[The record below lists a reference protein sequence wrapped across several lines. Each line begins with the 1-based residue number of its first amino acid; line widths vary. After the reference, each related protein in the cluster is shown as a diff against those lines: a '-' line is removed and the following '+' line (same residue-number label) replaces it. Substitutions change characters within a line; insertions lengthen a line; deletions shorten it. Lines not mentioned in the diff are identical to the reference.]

1 MMKKKDLKY
10 DFLPSSLEIIE
21 KPANP
26 LGSTII
32 IIIAFF
38 IAGIAALSYFFHID
52 VKVNT
57 RGQAALVDG
66 VQIVNA
72 KLSGKIL
79 AIHKKESDFVNEGD
93 IILTMEN
100 NDTEK
105 AKTEIEQNMVLE
117 KIEKIIVVRKLK
129 SMTAY
134 DAIEK
139 SNLDNGKKEELKQRE
154 QIYWE
159 EQDKNQKEY
168 EQRLK
173 DLDVDVVNA
182 QTKIEEL
189 QFEYE
194 NLFDIDFELNGDYL
208 LNEIESCKETIVRA
222 EKEKKDAVYEWE
234 QAEKKAELDL
244 ITKKNQIRKSI
255 TNMKEQLDGL
265 EDKKSEF
272 SIKAPVSGTIL
283 KANYNTIGAYL
294 DVSANIAEIV
304 PQEANC
310 NIVTTVENKYRS
322 KVEKGQQV
330 LVKLDT
336 YDFQK
341 YGGLSGK
348 VVYIAPNATV
358 DESTGQAVYSIK
370 IELQE
375 KKKIMPVLPGMSGNI
390 EISVDRVRLIEYFL
404 SPFFDIAEEA
414 F

>member
-26 LGSTII
+26 LGSIII
-32 IIIAFF
+32 IIIALF
-38 IAGIAALSYFFHID
+38 IAGVAALSFFFHID

-66 VQIVNA
+66 VQIVNT

-93 IILTMEN
+93 VILTMEN

-105 AKTEIEQNMVLE
+105 GKTEIEQNMALE
-117 KIEKIIVVRKLK
+117 KIEKSIVVRKLK
-129 SMTAY
+129 RMTAY
-134 DAIEK
+134 DEIEK
-139 SNLDNGKKEELKQRE
+139 CNLDNGKKEELKQRE

-159 EQDKNQKEY
+159 EQDKKQKEY
-168 EQRLK
+168 EQRLN
-173 DLDVDVVNA
+173 DLDADVENS
-182 QTKIEEL
+182 QMKIEEL
-189 QFEYE
+189 QFEYDS
-194 NLFDIDFELNGDYL
+194 LYDIDFELNGDYI
-208 LNEIESCKETIVRA
+208 LNEIESCKEAIEKS
-222 EKEKKDAVYEWE
+222 EKEKKDTVYEWE
-234 QAEKKAELDL
+234 QTEKKAELDL

-255 TNMKEQLDGL
+255 ANMKEQLDGL

-294 DVSANIAEIV
+294 DVSTNIAEIV
-304 PQEANC
+304 PEETNC

-322 KVEKGQQV
+322 KVEKGQKV

-348 VVYIAPNATV
+348 VVYIAPNAIV
-358 DESTGQAVYSIK
+358 DESTGQAVYTIK

-375 KKKIMPVLPGMSGNI
+375 KKKKMPVLPGMSGSI
-390 EISVDRVRLIEYFL
+390 EISVDRVRLLEYFL